1 MAKQK
6 NLWVL
11 IIATLIVAVVI
22 NVVPFI
28 FIEQGDS
35 LFAYVG
41 ATVSA
46 LNLVVT
52 GFAAGLGFYL
62 AKETVGN

>member
-1 MAKQK
+1 MKQK
-6 NLWVL
+6 NLWVV

-28 FIEQGDS
+28 FIKQTSGY
-35 LFAYVG
+35 FAYVG

-46 LNLVVT
+46 ANLVVT
-52 GFAAGLGFYL
+52 GFAAGLGFYF
-62 AKETVGN
+62 AKEIIEK

>member
-1 MAKQK
+1 MKTK
-6 NLWVL
+6 NIWIA
-11 IIATLIVAVVI
+11 IIAALAVAVVL

-28 FIEQGDS
+28 FIKQTSDY
-35 LFAYVG
+35 FAYVG

-46 LNLVVT
+46 VNLVVT

-62 AKETVGN
+62 AKEITGN